1 MLGTALAAFALLS
14 TLQCLLVVKLAD
26 HLSADAPVGGKGHR
40 TVGREADLRPVGRRA
55 EFA

>member
-1 MLGTALAAFALLS
+1 MIGTALAAFALLS

-26 HLSADAPVGGKGHR
+26 HLSVDAPAGGQ
-40 TVGREADLRPVGRRA
+40 GREVKARAADLRTAGRRA